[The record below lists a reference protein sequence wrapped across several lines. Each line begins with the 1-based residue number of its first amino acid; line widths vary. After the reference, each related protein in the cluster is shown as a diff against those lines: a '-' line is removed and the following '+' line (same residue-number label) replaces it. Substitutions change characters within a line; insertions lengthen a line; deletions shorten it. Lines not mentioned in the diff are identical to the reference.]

1 MVNVPG
7 ESVFGIDRQKIM
19 REFIICVNNRECEAS
34 LELWKVYR
42 AIRDDHAKKQDLV
55 RVIDE
60 SGEDHL
66 FPSDYFVSIALPKVV
81 QDAMVRDAP

>member
-1 MVNVPG
+1 
-7 ESVFGIDRQKIM
+7 M
-19 REFIICVNNRECEAS
+19 REFIICVNNREYEAS

-60 SGEDHL
+60 L
-66 FPSDYFVSIALPKVV
+66 
-81 QDAMVRDAP
+81 AMTTFFLLIILCQ

>member
-1 MVNVPG
+1 M
-7 ESVFGIDRQKIM
+7 S
-19 REFIICVNNRECEAS
+19 EFIICVNNREYEAS

-60 SGEDHL
+60 SGEDYL
-66 FPSDYFVSIALPKVV
+66 FPSDYFVPVALPEVV
-81 QDAMVRDAP
+81 QHAMMRDAP